1 MNEFFTKVFLELND
15 FSKNLMGGFNLEK
28 FNMDILVALFLLV
41 VIFLVAFSLGKTKIL
56 LAIVSTY
63 VALFLLAIFPFVFQI
78 EKFFDGWFGLS
89 AVFWVRLSVFVLL
102 FILSLA
108 ILNKSILKPRMSM
121 QESSPFSILFLSILE
136 SGFLV
141 SAILGFLDSA
151 SQSKLGL
158 SSLVLTYFGTPKALF
173 IWAVLPLL
181 ALVFL
186 RRKKAV

>member
-89 AVFWVRLSVFVLL
+89 AVFWVRLSVFVL
-102 FILSLA
+102 
-108 ILNKSILKPRMSM
+108 
-121 QESSPFSILFLSILE
+121 FLSILE

>member
-1 MNEFFTKVFLELND
+1 MNEILTQII
-15 FSKNLMGGFNLEK
+15 FSLGKFSRDLGGFNFQRPDVSTL
-28 FNMDILVALFLLV
+28 AGLFLVV
-41 VIFLVAFSLGKTKIL
+41 VIFLLAFSLGKTKIL

-63 VALFLLAIFPFVFQI
+63 IALFLLYIFPFVFQI
-78 EKFFDGWFGLS
+78 EKLFGGWFGLS
-89 AVFWVRLSVFVLL
+89 AVFWVRLSVFIV
-102 FILSLA
+102 FFALSLA

-141 SAILGFLDSA
+141 SALMTFLDSA
-151 SQSKLGL
+151 SQSKLSFSPWL
-158 SSLVLTYFGTPKALF
+158 LTYFGTQNAQF

-186 RRKKAV
+186 RRKKTV

>member
-1 MNEFFTKVFLELND
+1 MNNFFTKVLLGLND
-15 FSKNLMGGFNLEK
+15 FSKNLMGGFSLEK
-28 FNMDILVALFLLV
+28 FNMDVLVALFLLV

-63 VALFLLAIFPFVFQI
+63 IALFLLAIFPFVFQI
-78 EKFFDGWFGLS
+78 EKFFGDWFGLS
-89 AVFWVRLSVFVLL
+89 AVFWTRLSVFVL
-102 FILSLA
+102 FFAVSLA

-141 SAILGFLDSA
+141 SALMAFSDSA

-158 SSLVLTYFGTPKALF
+158 SPWLLAYFGTPTSQF